1 MNSGDKFLAESVNE
15 VTSLNVDKFKDFVN
29 E

>member
-1 MNSGDKFLAESVNE
+1 MNSGDKYLAENANE
-15 VTSLNVDKFKDFVN
+15 VSSLNVDKFKDFVN